1 MNLSEILNHL
11 GENRADYFNAV
22 APPIIQTSNFVFDDL
37 IQFREAIQDEMTS
50 SIYTRGNNP
59 TIAILRKKLAALEQA
74 EDAIWKELEILKNEK
89 ISERELEK
97 LKNKIESSL
106 AFSEVNVLNK
116 AINLAF
122 FELLGDANLI
132 NSEAIA
138 YQNVTTDDIQRVAR
152 EIFSK
157 ENCSELYYRATKID
171 G

>member
-1 MNLSEILNHL
+1 MCIRDRLSDVL
-11 GENRADYFNAV
+11 GNGR
-22 APPIIQTSNFVFDDL
+22 
-37 IQFREAIQDEMTS
+37 S
-50 SIYTRGNNP
+50 SRLYQRLLKEQQLFGQIDAYLTGQIDP
-59 TIAILRKKLAALEQA
+59 GLLVIDGKPSKDISLEQA

-138 YQNVTTDDIQRVAR
+138 YQNVTIDDIQRVAR

-171 G
+171 A